1 MEVKESTEAEEEED
15 DEVSW
20 LAKAT
25 AFLCCKT
32 SGNIK
37 IERNIKLDERP
48 ESQRSSIIEQST
60 QSVNNSLVNAAF

>member
-15 DEVSW
+15 EISW

-32 SGNIK
+32 SGNLK
-37 IERNIKLDERP
+37 EEKNIKLDE
-48 ESQRSSIIEQST
+48 
-60 QSVNNSLVNAAF
+60 